1 MARFQTDRPI
11 RHAGCAGIEGDRM
24 RVVRFMVNGQ
34 VKTGRVE
41 GDSIVEVNGTEG
53 KLIYEV
59 QHVRLLAPCLPSKV
73 VAVGLN
79 YRDHAEEMGLSIPE
93 EPILFMKPAS
103 SVIGP
108 GDVISLPPQSARVD
122 YEAELGVIIGKTARN
137 VSRKDAGKF
146 IVGYTCLNDVTARDL
161 QSKDGQWTRAK
172 SFDTFCPIGPWIDT
186 AIDPSDLKIEL
197 YLNGEQKQESR
208 TSNLIFSPW
217 ELVEFVSS
225 VMTLLAG
232 DVIAT
237 GTTSGI
243 GPMKSGD
250 QVEVRIEGIGS
261 LINRV
266 E

>member
-1 MARFQTDRPI
+1 
-11 RHAGCAGIEGDRM
+11 M
-24 RVVRFMVNGQ
+24 RVVRFSVNDK

-41 GDSIVEVNGTEG
+41 GDSIIQINGAER
-53 KLIYEV
+53 KRKYV
-59 QHVRLLAPCLPSKV
+59 VDRVRLVAPCLPSKV

-79 YRDHAEEMGLSIPE
+79 YRDHAEELGLSLPE
-93 EPILFMKPAS
+93 EPILFMKPPS

-108 GDVISLPPQSARVD
+108 GDPIILPSQSARVD
-122 YEAELGVIIGKTARN
+122 YEAELAVVIGKTARN
-137 VSRKDAGKF
+137 VSRKDAAEF

-161 QSKDGQWTRAK
+161 QSKDGQWTRSK

-186 AIDPSDLKIEL
+186 EVDPSDLKIEL
-197 YLNGEQKQESR
+197 YLDGERKQESR
-208 TSNLIFSPW
+208 TSKLIFSPW
-217 ELVEFVSS
+217 ELVEFASS

-250 QVEVRIEGIGS
+250 EVEVRIEGIGS